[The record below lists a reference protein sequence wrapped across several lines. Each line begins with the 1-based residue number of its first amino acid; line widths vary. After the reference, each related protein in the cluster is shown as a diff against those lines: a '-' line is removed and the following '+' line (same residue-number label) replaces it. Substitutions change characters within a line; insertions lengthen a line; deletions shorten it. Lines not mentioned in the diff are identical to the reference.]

1 MSHSHIT
8 FAFLLAT
15 LAFLPTATIAAADDP
30 NPLDGAWQLVSGEK
44 AGRTAPE
51 PDTKTF
57 TLIIAGDTITFA
69 RGDHREKMKL
79 TLDPAA
85 SPKRLTLT
93 APDGKTRPGIYDR
106 DGDTLKICLSGT
118 DQPPTE
124 FATTKDTRHA
134 LMILRLKK
142 D

>member
-1 MSHSHIT
+1 MSHPCIT
-8 FAFLLAT
+8 FAFLLAS
-15 LAFLPTATIAAADDP
+15 LAVFAPAAAAADAP
-30 NPLDGAWQLVSGEK
+30 NPLDGTWQLVSGEK

-51 PDTKTF
+51 ADAKSL
-57 TLIIAGDTITFA
+57 TLVIAGDTITFV

-106 DGDTLKICLSGT
+106 DGDTLKLCLSGT
-118 DQPPTE
+118 AEPPTD
-124 FATTKDTRHA
+124 FATTNESRTA
-134 LMILRLKK
+134 LMTLHLKK